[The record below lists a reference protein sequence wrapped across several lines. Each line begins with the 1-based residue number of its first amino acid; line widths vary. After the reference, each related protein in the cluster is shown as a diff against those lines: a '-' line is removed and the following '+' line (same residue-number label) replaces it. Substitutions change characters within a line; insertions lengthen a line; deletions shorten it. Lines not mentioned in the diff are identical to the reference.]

1 MRTIAMARKNKK
13 QRLTVVHPHCAGIDI
28 GSREHWVA
36 VDPECCDESVRRFTT
51 FSDDLYQLADWLK
64 SLQVDM
70 VAMEATGVY
79 WIPLYEVLDARG
91 FQVHLVNARSTRQ
104 VSGRKSDVLDCQ
116 WIWQLMSYGLL
127 KGAFRPTDAV
137 CTLRSLVRQQ
147 DGKVQEQSRCILH
160 MQKALTQMNVQLDN
174 VVSDLMGKTGTAIL
188 RAIVAGERD
197 PHELAKLRD
206 RRLRADEQ
214 TVARSLHGNWREEHL
229 FALGQALAHYDF
241 LAEQIAAC
249 NAAITRALASL
260 PTLAAEE
267 VPKPVKRLCSKRR
280 TADQQTRLH
289 QALHAVIGVDLCA
302 IPTIGVDTVLVL
314 AGEIG
319 PDLSR
324 FPTQGSFCS
333 WLGLAPPTHI
343 SGGKPLPGRKP
354 KTFNRAAQ
362 ALRQAAS
369 NARRSDSFIGACHRA
384 RLARMDS
391 AKAIKATAHQLA
403 RLIYSML
410 TNGQPYVEQGIQ
422 AYEARTKD
430 RQLRSLEHKARKLG
444 LALVEAA

>member
-1 MRTIAMARKNKK
+1 MPVSISA
-13 QRLTVVHPHCAGIDI
+13 
-28 GSREHWVA
+28 
-36 VDPECCDESVRRFTT
+36 PESTGWRSIPRASETPVQRFTT
-51 FSDDLYQLADWLK
+51 FSDDLYRLADWLQ
-64 SLQVDM
+64 SLQVEV

-91 FQVHLVNARSTRQ
+91 FQVHLVNSRATRQ

-116 WIWQLMSYGLL
+116 WIWQLMSHGLL
-127 KGAFRPTDAV
+127 TGAFRPGDAV
-137 CTLRSLVRQQ
+137 CSLRSFVRQRA
-147 DGKVQEQSRCILH
+147 GKVQEQSRCIAH

-188 RAIVAGERD
+188 RSIVAGERD
-197 PHELAKLRD
+197 PHPLAKLRD

-229 FALGQALAHYDF
+229 FALAQALAHYDF
-241 LAEQIAAC
+241 LTEQIVAC
-249 NAAITRALASL
+249 DQAISLALTALPSLSAEPAPEPQKPLRNAH
-260 PTLAAEE
+260 
-267 VPKPVKRLCSKRR
+267 R
-280 TADQQTRLH
+280 TAAQQKHLH
-289 QALHAVIGVDLCA
+289 QALHAVMGVDLCA
-302 IPTIGVDTVLVL
+302 IPTIGIDTALVL
-314 AGEIG
+314 ASEIG

-324 FPTQGSFCS
+324 FPTQGHFCS

-354 KTFNRAAQ
+354 KTFNRAGQ

-369 NARRSDSFIGACHRA
+369 NARRSDSFIGASHRA

-410 TNGQPYVEQGIQ
+410 TNGQVYVEQGI
-422 AYEARTKD
+422 EAFEAHSKD
-430 RQLRSLEHKARKLG
+430 RQLRSLQRKAHKLG
-444 LALVEAA
+444 LALVDAA

>member
-1 MRTIAMARKNKK
+1 MARKTKK
-13 QRLTVVHPHCAGIDI
+13 QRLRIVHPHCAGIDI

-36 VDPECCDESVRRFTT
+36 VDPEQDDTPVRRFTT
-51 FSDDLYQLADWLK
+51 FSDDLYRLADWLQ
-64 SLQVDM
+64 SLQVQV

-79 WIPLYEVLDARG
+79 WIPLYEILDARG
-91 FQVHLVNARSTRQ
+91 FQVYLVNSRATRQ

-116 WIWQLMSYGLL
+116 WIWQLMSHGLL
-127 KGAFRPTDAV
+127 TGAFRPGDAV
-137 CTLRSLVRQQ
+137 CAMRAFVRQRA
-147 DGKVQEQSRCILH
+147 GKVHEQSRCIAH

-174 VVSDLMGKTGTAIL
+174 VVGDLMGKTGAAIL
-188 RAIVAGERD
+188 RRIVAGERD
-197 PHELAKLRD
+197 PHQLAKLRD
-206 RRLRADEQ
+206 GRVRADEE

-229 FALGQALAHYDF
+229 FALAQALAHYDF
-241 LAEQIAAC
+241 LTQQLVAC
-249 NAAITRALASL
+249 DQAISQALTAL
-260 PTLAAEE
+260 PTLSTEPAPE
-267 VPKPVKRLCSKRR
+267 PHKPFRKAHR
-280 TADQQTRLH
+280 TTAQQKQLH
-289 QALHAVIGVDLCA
+289 QALHAVMGVDLCA
-302 IPTIGVDTVLVL
+302 IPTIGIDTALVL
-314 AGEIG
+314 ASEIG

-324 FPTQGSFCS
+324 FPTQGHFCS

-354 KTFNRAAQ
+354 KTFNRASQ

-410 TNGQPYVEQGIQ
+410 TNGQAYVEQGVV
-422 AYEARTKD
+422 AFEARSKD
-430 RQLRSLEHKARKLG
+430 RQLRSLQRKAHKLG